1 MGTIVLKCNVVNNKL
16 HIEENIPDEF
26 NNQEVVIEIS
36 KPKRKR
42 SLSQNNWYY
51 GVALPIIMSNILE
64 YTGEEYTKDDLHEFH
79 LEKVVMAHKVVKE
92 TLGETIITYTHKRTS
107 DMTTTEFMDFKNQI
121 QTYWAERGINIPDP
135 NQNDFI

>member
-1 MGTIVLKCNVVNNKL
+1 MGTLILKCNVVNNKL
-16 HIEENIPDEF
+16 HVEENLPDEY

-36 KPKRKR
+36 KPKKKR

-64 YTGEEYTKDDLHEFH
+64 YTGEEYNKEDLHEFH
-79 LEKVVMAHKVVKE
+79 LEKVVKANKVIKE